1 MKIRILAVGKIKE
14 DYFKEAIQEYIK
26 RLSRY
31 LKVEII
37 EIPDQSIVDNPSDKE
52 IEITVDVE
60 GEKILRKIKSNEY
73 VILLDLNQKEFESIQ
88 FAVFLQNKFDNF
100 GANLTF
106 VIGGSYGLSSAI
118 KERANDSFSLSK
130 MTFTHQ
136 MTRVIFFEQVYRA
149 MKILNNEVFH
159 K

>member
-1 MKIRILAVGKIKE
+1 MKIRLLAVGKIKE
-14 DYFKEAIQEYIK
+14 DYFKEAIQEYVK

-37 EIPDQSIVDNPSDKE
+37 EVPDQSIVDNPSDKE
-52 IEITVDVE
+52 IEIAVDIE
-60 GEKILRKIKSNEY
+60 GEKILKQIKPNEY
-73 VILLDLNQKEFESIQ
+73 VISLDLKQNEYGSPQ
-88 FAVFLQNKFDNF
+88 FAHFLQNKFADF

-106 VIGGSYGLSSAI
+106 VIGGSYGLSKSL

-136 MTRVIFFEQVYRA
+136 MTRVIFLEQVYRA
-149 MKILNNEVFH
+149 MKIMNYEVYH